1 VASVRSSAEVP
12 RFACGIRRPA
22 ATRATLLS
30 DTVELADDRAGIE
43 FCRGAIAAG
52 DLDACRRRLQDARL
66 PDRARAEIYC
76 RLGEALFYRQ
86 EQSAAVECA
95 RAAFALSADDE
106 RVADFCAWL
115 FSNCRRY
122 GEAAAAYE
130 RLLQGR
136 PQWAAGHRHASGAF
150 AAAGQLDRAIFHG
163 LRACE
168 IEPDM
173 FELAFH
179 AGSLLEAAGRHAD
192 AVGQFARA
200 ARIDPVNADALRRLS
215 AAAASLGQPQK
226 AIEFALRALELAPE
240 DRDNALHAAEL
251 LLRSARHDEAAAIL
265 RRSLAGQPQQNVAW
279 RLLSAAEMLRSR
291 LPEALAAIDQAL
303 ALAPDIVDYHLH
315 RGNILYR
322 LGELDAAAA
331 AFGRAAALDPAAPD
345 ARRSQLT
352 AYFDAGRY
360 REAVA
365 AGSELIRAA
374 PDNEEYARAL
384 SQALNRWLDAVD
396 CDYLVLDEA
405 ASRLE
410 RQPPRARGF
419 CDAAITQWRVIYA
432 LIVRETRT
440 RFGDS
445 VLGYGWAL
453 IEPILHIATL
463 SLAFAVLMRGRPPIG
478 TQFFIFYY
486 TGLIP
491 YHIFVHASSS
501 MTYAVTSNGSLL
513 QLPLVK
519 TTDVI
524 VARGILELVTDLL
537 VAVLILAGFLAVGIG
552 HLPNDL
558 AGVAS
563 SITVIWL
570 FACGCGFINAVL
582 NAACKSWDKIWNQ
595 VTRILYFCSG
605 IFYVPGMMP
614 DWIRDILW
622 WNPMLHGV
630 DWFRASFFGDYEPFW
645 LDRSYL
651 AITAGLTLLAGL
663 ALERGLR
670 RQLYEPA

>member
-1 VASVRSSAEVP
+1 
-12 RFACGIRRPA
+12 
-22 ATRATLLS
+22 LS
-30 DTVELADDRAGIE
+30 GTVELADDAAGVE
-43 FCRGAIAAG
+43 FCRRAIAAG
-52 DLDACRRRLQDARL
+52 DLEACRRRLQDGRFS
-66 PDRARAEIYC
+66 DRVHAELCC
-76 RLGEALFYRQ
+76 RLGEALFYGQ
-86 EQSAAVECA
+86 EHEAAADQA
-95 RAAFALSADDE
+95 RAAFMLQADDE

-122 GEAAAAYE
+122 GEAAVAYE
-130 RLLQGR
+130 RLLEHR

-163 LRACE
+163 IRACE
-168 IEPDM
+168 IDPDA

-179 AGSLLEAAGRHAD
+179 LGSLLEAAGRHAD
-192 AVGQFARA
+192 AA
-200 ARIDPVNADALRRLS
+200 ARFASAALIDPANAAAFRHLS
-215 AAAASLGQPQK
+215 ATAAALAQPEK
-226 AIEFALRALELAPE
+226 AVELALRALELGPE

-265 RRSLAGQPQQNVAW
+265 RRALARLPNDSVAL
-279 RLLSAAEMLRSR
+279 RLLSAAEMLRGR
-291 LPEALAAIDQAL
+291 LPEAVAAIDRAL
-303 ALAPDIVDYHLH
+303 ASAPDIGEYHLH
-315 RGNILYR
+315 RGNLLYR
-322 LGELDAAAA
+322 LGELDMAAA
-331 AFGRAAALDPAAPD
+331 AFGHAAALDPAAPD
-345 ARRSQLT
+345 AWRSQLT

-365 AGSELIRAA
+365 AGGELIRAA
-374 PDNEEYARAL
+374 PDNAEYARAL
-384 SQALNRWLDAVD
+384 LQALNRRLDAID
-396 CDYLVLDEA
+396 CDYLVLGDA
-405 ASRLE
+405 ASRGE
-410 RQPPRARGF
+410 RQPRRARGLR
-419 CDAAITQWRVIYA
+419 DAAITQWRVIHA
-432 LIVRETRT
+432 LIIRETRT

-445 VLGYGWAL
+445 ILGYGWAL
-453 IEPILHIATL
+453 LEPILHIATL

-524 VARGILELVTDLL
+524 VARGLLELVTDLI
-537 VAVLILAGFLAVGIG
+537 VAVVILAGFLAVGIG
-552 HLPNDL
+552 HLPNDFAGL
-558 AGVAS
+558 ACSVA
-563 SITVIWL
+563 IIWL
-570 FACGCGFINAVL
+570 FACGCGFVNAVL
-582 NAACKSWDKIWNQ
+582 NAVCKSWDKIWNQ

-614 DWIRDILW
+614 DWIRDILS

-630 DWFRASFFGDYEPFW
+630 DWFRASFFVDYEPFW

-651 AITAGLTLLAGL
+651 AIAAGLTLLTGL
-663 ALERGLR
+663 ALERCLR
-670 RQLYEPA
+670 RQLYEPQ